1 MFLINSSKKNESL
14 FNFCFCLPDGPASK
28 MASGQYTL
36 GVYEIRVD
44 NYKTLKVALGEIV
57 TSLTHSRKDK
67 VYSIDLHLSG
77 KGVF

>member
-1 MFLINSSKKNESL
+1 
-14 FNFCFCLPDGPASK
+14 

-77 KGVF
+77 DMVFMKTERGLDGCGSNYPCFKCFKIA